1 MINRVGAVLLS
12 SGWKFNFYVYNVAF
26 DTLLNTLEYFRT
38 SMKFETNSTKRIIKS
53 HVNSEKSEYESQS
66 HKMSHKVEWLQN

>member
-1 MINRVGAVLLS
+1 LEIQFLCIQR
-12 SGWKFNFYVYNVAF
+12 VAF

-38 SMKFETNSTKRIIKS
+38 SMKFETNSTECIIKS

-66 HKMSHKVEWLQN
+66 HKMSRKVEWLQN